1 MRTLDAAA
9 GKGLEKC
16 ANWIEHSACNW
27 FSAGERYCLS
37 CERDEIVPDLGS
49 PQRRELWIETE
60 RAKRRL
66 VFTLLRLNL
75 PLDAAPGKQALC
87 FRLMADERAET
98 GATEVGGEAVMT
110 GHDSGRLTVNVV
122 EADDAIREALRKRL
136 GERYRTMLGH
146 LRHEIG
152 HYYWYSLVEGT
163 GAIERFRALFGDE
176 RVSYEEALERHYAQ
190 PPADGWQTTFVSAYA
205 TMHPWED
212 FAETWAHYIH
222 IIDTLE
228 TAADSRAAIDGML
241 VGAPLPLRLANFDD
255 VIADWLRLT
264 VELNQ
269 LNRSMG
275 LNDAYPFA
283 LTDAVIAKLRFIDDL
298 CRTASGA
305 ADAQSASAVRRR
317 VR

>member
-1 MRTLDAAA
+1 MRTLEDAAA
-9 GKGLEKC
+9 NGLERC
-16 ANWIEHSACNW
+16 TNWVEHSACNW
-27 FSAGERYCLS
+27 FSAGAGQCLS
-37 CERDEIVPDLGS
+37 CRRDEIVPDLAS

-66 VFTLLRLNL
+66 VFSLLRLNL
-75 PLDAAPGKQALC
+75 PLDAPPGKQALC

-98 GATEVGGEAVMT
+98 GAVEATGEAVLT
-110 GHDSGRLTVNVV
+110 GHDAGRLTVNVV

-152 HYYWYSLVEGT
+152 HYYWYALVQDT
-163 GAIERFRALFGDE
+163 GAIEPFRALFGDE
-176 RVSYEEALERHYAQ
+176 RASYEQALERYYAQ
-190 PPADGWQTTFVSAYA
+190 PPAEGWQTTFVSAYA

-222 IIDTLE
+222 IVDTLE
-228 TAADSRAAIDGML
+228 TAADSRAAIDGAV
-241 VGAPLPLRLANFDD
+241 VGEPLPLSGAYFDD
-255 VIADWLRLT
+255 VMADWFRLT

-283 LTDAVIAKLRFIDDL
+283 LTAAVVAKLRFIDDL
-298 CRTASGA
+298 CGEASGA
-305 ADAQSASAVRRR
+305 TQMQSVSTVRRLAR
-317 VR
+317 